1 MSVLLLLL
9 LLLLGITQLFFSS
22 LGKNICNLS
31 NCINKI
37 KELDY
42 VMELNSEAFFF
53 LNSVPS
59 YLA

>member
-31 NCINKI
+31 NCINKV

-42 VMELNSEAFFF
+42 VMELNSEIFFF
-53 LNSVPS
+53 KFSP
-59 YLA
+59 